1 MSSDEFDP
9 YGTEWSTQE
18 VELVVLDYFEMFRL
32 ERQGQKYN
40 KAEHNR
46 QLQESTRRTRTSIE
60 RKHQN
65 ISAVLGQ
72 LGLPSIGGYKP
83 LGNFQQSLLDAIER
97 YLSIHGIP
105 QVDLPHVLSAQ
116 EAPLLFIEPPPM
128 IGTAIPTGRADFSKL
143 LRKFDPAARDAR
155 NRDLGQRGEEYA
167 LEYEKRILWSAGR
180 EDLAHK
186 VRHVSQDYGDGLGY
200 DIHSFNPNGNDR
212 LIEVK
217 TTLGTAT
224 TPFFLSENERLVSI
238 ERKEHFKLL
247 RLYDFVSVPR
257 AFELVPPL
265 ENFLFLQPTNYRA
278 TFGNQ
283 TTSAAAPDRVA

>member
-1 MSSDEFDP
+1 
-9 YGTEWSTQE
+9 
-18 VELVVLDYFEMFRL
+18 MFRL

-46 QLQESTRRTRTSIE
+46 QLQQATRRTRTSIE

-65 ISAVLGQ
+65 ISAVLWQ
-72 LGLPSIGGYKP
+72 LGLPSISGYKP

-97 YLSIHGIP
+97 YLSIYGIP
-105 QVDLPHVLSAQ
+105 QFDLPHVLSAQ
-116 EAPLLFIEPPPM
+116 APPSLFIEPPPM
-128 IGTAIPTGRADFSKL
+128 IGTAPSTGKADITKL

-167 LEYEKRILWSAGR
+167 FENEKRVLWNAGR
-180 EDLAHK
+180 QDLAHK
-186 VRHVSQDYGDGLGY
+186 VRHVSQDVGDGLGY
-200 DIHSFNPNGNDR
+200 DIHSFDPNGSDR

-238 ERKEHFKLL
+238 ERKTHFKLL
-247 RLYDFVSVPR
+247 RLYDFVNVPR
-257 AFELVPPL
+257 AFELIPPL

-278 TFGNQ
+278 TFGSQ
-283 TTSAAAPDRVA
+283 TTSEAAQARRYK

>member
-1 MSSDEFDP
+1 MTSDAPDP

-18 VELVVLDYFEMFRL
+18 VELVVEDYFEMFRL

-46 QLQESTRRTRTSIE
+46 QLQQATRRTQTSIE

-72 LGLPSIGGYKP
+72 LGLPSISGYKP
-83 LGNFQQSLLDAIER
+83 LANFQQSLLDAIER
-97 YLSIHGIP
+97 HLSTNGIP
-105 QVDLPHVLSAQ
+105 HIDLPHVLSAQ
-116 EAPLLFIEPPPM
+116 DSPLLFIEPPPM
-128 IGTAIPTGRADFSKL
+128 IGSAPPTSKADITKL

-167 LEYEKRILWSAGR
+167 FENEKRTLWNAGR
-180 EDLAHK
+180 QDLALK
-186 VRHVSQDYGDGLGY
+186 VSHVSQEVGDGLGY
-200 DIHSFNPNGNDR
+200 DIHSFDMNGSDR

-224 TPFFLSENERLVSI
+224 TPFFLSENERRVSI
-238 ERKEHFKLL
+238 ELKTHFRLL
-247 RLYDFVSVPR
+247 RLYDFVKTPR
-257 AFELVPPL
+257 AFELAPPL
-265 ENFLFLQPTNYRA
+265 ENFLYLQPTNYRA
-278 TFGNQ
+278 KFGKQ
-283 TTSAAAPDRVA
+283 AT